1 MNVKELN
8 RASVQELERIQGI
21 GHERAEDIVSFREE
35 HGGFKNVEELKKI
48 PGFNNEMMEQVKSGD
63 AEGGEADKG

>member
-8 RASVQELERIQGI
+8 RASVQDLEQIEGI
-21 GHERAEDIVSFREE
+21 GHQHAEEIVNFREE

-48 PGFNNEMMEQVKSGD
+48 PGFNNEMLEHVKSGSEEN
-63 AEGGEADKG
+63 AERA